1 MSSSDAAVAK
11 AAGADQ
17 GGRSAAVRM
26 IATGAAL
33 AAAAAVGFY
42 LVYQF
47 TQAERAREL
56 RDWQSRMAIVADSR
70 FADVDRWLDAQ
81 FDELRGVADNQSV
94 QLYMTLLH
102 SDGATAQDED
112 APAELGYLQNLLT
125 VVADRAGFE
134 GEISGPAVNANVQRV
149 GVAGLALVA
158 SDGLIVA
165 ASPGFPPLQ
174 GRLQAF
180 LAGLE
185 PGSAGVSDLYLNAS
199 GNPAMA
205 FATPVFALQAEE
217 SAASQIATVIGVKEV
232 ADELYPLLEQ
242 PGATEETAETL
253 IVRQSGQT
261 VEYLSPL
268 ADGSEPLKTKL
279 ALDTPDLA
287 AVWAIR
293 TPGGFA
299 LRTDYDG
306 TEVLAISRAF
316 EPVPWTLI
324 YKIDRAEALS
334 ESEERLNALMIVFGL
349 IILLVLGGMVAL
361 WYYGTSKR
369 ANEAATRFET
379 LAKRFQGQ
387 RNFMHLVTDS
397 QPNVIVIMDE
407 TGHFRWFNQKALKLA
422 RMERGDMFD
431 KHVSAVL
438 GPVEGK
444 RIAGWVKETLAEG
457 EPTSHT
463 HEMTLGE
470 AGAKVYRSD
479 FIPLPAREDFPPGV
493 LMVAQDITESVK
505 ERERRELAMRQLV
518 ETLVSVVDQRDPYSA
533 HHSARVGRVARA
545 VAEEMELDRSL
556 IESAAIA
563 GNLMNLGKIAV
574 PSEVLTKQGQLTD
587 EEIRMI
593 QQSVL
598 TSAEMVKRIDFD
610 GPVYE
615 TLAQLQENFDGSGQ
629 PQGLKGDEIEVT
641 ARIAAAANA
650 FVGMV
655 SARAWRSGM
664 DFDKAVDILLQEAN
678 KKFDRAV
685 VVALANVLD
694 NRGGREHWADFGE
707 PPDEKP
713 ADTPAGAE

>member
-1 MSSSDAAVAK
+1 MSSSDAAVK

-17 GGRSAAVRM
+17 GGKSAAVRM
-26 IATGAAL
+26 LATGAAL
-33 AAAAAVGFY
+33 VVAAAVGFY
-42 LVYQF
+42 LVFQF
-47 TQAERAREL
+47 TEAEREREL

-70 FADVDRWLDAQ
+70 FADIDRWLDGQ
-81 FDELRGVADNQSV
+81 LEDLRGVADNQSV

-102 SDGATAQDED
+102 EEGASAGDED

-125 VVADRAGFE
+125 VVADRAGFT
-134 GEISGPAVNANVQRV
+134 GEISGPEVNANVNRV

-158 SDGLIVA
+158 DDGLIVVS
-165 ASPGFPPLQ
+165 SPGFPPIQ
-174 GRLQAF
+174 GKIQSF
-180 LAGLE
+180 LAELE
-185 PGSAGVSDLYLNAS
+185 PGSAGISDMYLNAS

-205 FATPVFALQAEE
+205 FAVPVFALQAEE
-217 SAASQIATVIGVKEV
+217 SAATQLATVIGVKEV
-232 ADELYPLLEQ
+232 GDELFPLLEQ
-242 PGATEETAETL
+242 PGATEETSETL
-253 IVRQSGQT
+253 LVRQSGQT
-261 VEYLSPL
+261 AEYLTPL
-268 ADGSEPLKTKL
+268 ADGTGPLKTKL
-279 ALDTPDLA
+279 AMDTAGLA
-287 AVWAIR
+287 AAWAIQ

-299 LRTDYDG
+299 IRTDYDG
-306 TEVLAISRAF
+306 NEVLAISRGF
-316 EPVPWTLI
+316 EQVPWTLL
-324 YKIDRAEALS
+324 YKVDRSEALA
-334 ESEERLNALMIVFGL
+334 ESEERLNTLMIVFGL

-369 ANEAATRFET
+369 ANEAATRFEQ

-407 TGHFRWFNQKALKLA
+407 HGHFRWFNQKALNLA

-444 RIAGWVKETLAEG
+444 RIAGWVKETLDKDEAQ
-457 EPTSHT
+457 SFT
-463 HEMTLGE
+463 HEMELGE
-470 AGAKVYRSD
+470 GGPRVYRSD
-479 FIPLPAREDFPPGV
+479 LIPLPAREDFPPGV
-493 LMVAQDITESVK
+493 LMVSQDITDSVK
-505 ERERRELAMRQLV
+505 ERERRENAMRQLV

-545 VAEEMELDRSL
+545 VAEEMELDRTL
-556 IESAAIA
+556 VETTNIA

-587 EEIRMI
+587 EEMRMI

-598 TSAEMVKRIDFD
+598 TSAEMVRRIDFD

-615 TLAQLQENFDGSGQ
+615 TLAQLQENYDGSGG
-629 PQGLKGDEIEVT
+629 PQGLKGEQIEVT

-664 DFDKAVDILLQEAN
+664 DFDKAVDILLQEGN
-678 KKFDRAV
+678 KKFDRSV

-694 NRGGREHWADFGE
+694 NRGGRDKWADFGE
-707 PPDEKP
+707 PPEDDQPPP
-713 ADTPAGAE
+713 A

>member
-1 MSSSDAAVAK
+1 VSSSDAAVK

-17 GGRSAAVRM
+17 GGKSAAVRM
-26 IATGAAL
+26 LATGAAL
-33 AAAAAVGFY
+33 VVAAAVGFY
-42 LVYQF
+42 LVFQF
-47 TQAERAREL
+47 TEAEREREL

-70 FADVDRWLDAQ
+70 FADIDRWLDGQLA
-81 FDELRGVADNQSV
+81 DLRGVADNQSV

-102 SDGATAQDED
+102 EDGASAGDED

-125 VVADRAGFE
+125 VVADRAGFT
-134 GEISGPAVNANVQRV
+134 GEISGPEVNANVNRV

-158 SDGLIVA
+158 DDGLIVVS
-165 ASPGFPPLQ
+165 SPGFPPIQ
-174 GRLQAF
+174 GKIQSF
-180 LAGLE
+180 LAELE
-185 PGSAGVSDLYLNAS
+185 PGSSGISDMFLNAS

-217 SAASQIATVIGVKEV
+217 SAATQLATVIGVKEV
-232 ADELYPLLEQ
+232 GDELFPLLEQ

-253 IVRQSGQT
+253 LVRQAGQT
-261 VEYLSPL
+261 VEYLTPL
-268 ADGSEPLKTKL
+268 ADGAGPLKTRL
-279 ALDTPDLA
+279 AADTPDLA
-287 AVWAIR
+287 AAWAIQ

-299 LRTDYDG
+299 IRTDYDG
-306 TEVLAISRAF
+306 TQVLAISRGF
-316 EPVPWTLI
+316 EPVPWTLL
-324 YKIDRAEALS
+324 YKVDRSEALS
-334 ESEERLNALMIVFGL
+334 ESEERLNSLMIVFGL

-369 ANEAATRFET
+369 ANEAATRFEQ

-407 TGHFRWFNQKALKLA
+407 HGHFRWFNQKALDLA

-438 GPVEGK
+438 GPVDGK
-444 RIAGWVKETLAEG
+444 RIGGWVKETLERDEAQ
-457 EPTSHT
+457 SFT
-463 HEMTLGE
+463 HEMELG
-470 AGAKVYRSD
+470 AGGPRVYRSD
-479 FIPLPAREDFPPGV
+479 LIPLPAREDFPPGV
-493 LMVAQDITESVK
+493 LMVSQDITDSVK

-545 VAEEMELDRSL
+545 VAEEMELDRTL
-556 IESAAIA
+556 IETTNIA

-587 EEIRMI
+587 AEMRMI

-598 TSAEMVKRIDFD
+598 TSAEMVRRIDFD
-610 GPVYE
+610 GPVYD
-615 TLAQLQENFDGSGQ
+615 TLAQLQENFDGSGS
-629 PQGLKGDEIEVT
+629 PQGLKGDDIVVT

-655 SARAWRSGM
+655 SARAWRAGM
-664 DFDKAVDILLQEAN
+664 DFDKAVDILLQEGN
-678 KKFDRAV
+678 KKFDRSV

-694 NRGGREHWADFGE
+694 NRGGRDKWADFGE
-707 PPDEKP
+707 PPDD
-713 ADTPAGAE
+713 DTPPPA